1 MNFRIARHT
10 NKIKKIT
17 DFYINILNLEI
28 LGSFTNHDNYDGVFI
43 GKGKLDWHL
52 EFTTSDELAEHQFDD
67 DDILVFY
74 PTTRNLYDD
83 IVENINTHKIK
94 TYKAKNPF
102 WNENGILIRDP
113 DGYNIIVS
121 DMKVE

>member
-17 DFYINILNLEI
+17 AFYINILNLEI

-43 GKGKLDWHL
+43 GKQNLDWHL
-52 EFTTSDELAEHQFDD
+52 EFTRSDELAEHQFDD

-74 PTTRNLYDD
+74 PTKRNLY
-83 IVENINTHKIK
+83 N
-94 TYKAKNPF
+94 
-102 WNENGILIRDP
+102 
-113 DGYNIIVS
+113 
-121 DMKVE
+121 

>member
-10 NKIKKIT
+10 NKLKKIT
-17 DFYINILNLEI
+17 EFYINILNLEV

-43 GKGKLDWHL
+43 GKEKLDWHL
-52 EFTTSDELAEHQFDD
+52 EFTSSDELAEHQFDD

-74 PTTRNLYDD
+74 PTTRNVYND
-83 IVENINTHKIK
+83 IIQNIDTHKIK
-94 TYKAKNPF
+94 THKAKNPY
-102 WNENGILIRDP
+102 WHKNGILIRDP

-121 DMKVE
+121 NIKAA

>member
-94 TYKAKNPF
+94 TYKAKNQF

>member
-17 DFYINILNLEI
+17 AFYINILNLEI
-28 LGSFTNHDNYDGVFI
+28 LGSFTNHNNYDGVFI
-43 GKGKLDWHL
+43 GKENLDWHL
-52 EFTTSDELAEHQFDD
+52 EFTTSDELAKHQFDD

-74 PTTRNLYDD
+74 PTTMNLYND
-83 IVENINTHKIK
+83 IIENINTHKLK
-94 TYKAKNPF
+94 THKAKNPY
-102 WNENGILIRDP
+102 WHENGILIRDP

-121 DMKVE
+121 NMKAE